1 MKLGVSSVGAKIEY
15 KVLIIFLKTM
25 RQLRDK
31 QCCSAVARGGARGG
45 EGRAL
50 PSLFSKKVKTVL
62 YKMSKI
68 NIIKQLF
75 GKFSK
80 NGLRM
85 KSMFASKAAQTV

>member
-1 MKLGVSSVGAKIEY
+1 MKLDVSPAGAKIEY
-15 KVLIIFLKTM
+15 KVLMIFLKTM

-31 QCCSAVARGGARGG
+31 QCCSAVARGGAGG
-45 EGRAL
+45 ARVL

>member
-1 MKLGVSSVGAKIEY
+1 
-15 KVLIIFLKTM
+15 M

-31 QCCSAVARGGARGG
+31 QCCSAVARGGAGGGGG

-85 KSMFASKAAQTV
+85 MSMFASKAAQTV

>member
-1 MKLGVSSVGAKIEY
+1 MKLDVSPVGAKIEY
-15 KVLIIFLKTM
+15 KVLMIFLKTM

-31 QCCSAVARGGARGG
+31 QCCSAVARGGAGG
-45 EGRAL
+45 ARAL